1 MQTITEW
8 YFFSMSTYDAR
19 QNGKINALQQRE
31 HRCLQPANDPF
42 LFLITALTLL
52 ESLKITFPAMSVS
65 RGNLFSDPSLGKRLE
80 SFSWTVL
87 MFYSQTEKNLPG
99 YWLAKKYIN
108 IKHPAKSKIHWKCY
122 FWKKKKKKS
131 VISLSLITQLTFFS

>member
-65 RGNLFSDPSLGKRLE
+65 RGNLFSDPSVGKRLE

-122 FWKKKKKKS
+122 FWKKKKNLLFLWVWS
-131 VISLSLITQLTFFS
+131 HN